1 MRGRINLFIF
11 KIVESL
17 VFDSQNVVGQGG
29 MFLKKIMK
37 KATIASAVLIAVF
50 CIALAVLTQVDF
62 LGEMVLSQLNTAVQK
77 ELNVTLKT
85 DSLSGNPFV
94 GFRTGTVHLV
104 RSGKTLLTAEE
115 IGIRL
120 SMISLLKNSPRLS
133 LMEINGLK
141 SDYDSLNSLLPKKTK
156 SSKTTDIPIDKI
168 ELSKWDVSSKWGRA
182 KITKGSVRLNGSE
195 WFKVNIS
202 GTAKEKAFSAAG
214 IIKKENN
221 SWVFDNFSVS
231 LEKGMADISGAVY
244 PSLDLKFST
253 KNLDLYQTAEL
264 IPSVSTY
271 GVRGHLSASGTLKGR
286 GKDMSAIGKGSLSEA
301 VIQGIPLS
309 GIEAKWTYN
318 KGLVDVELGEG
329 KVFRSLLKGKFVLD
343 TRKEVQTLTLNLSA
357 KDLRFSDWTDKF
369 GEDVRKHSLFL
380 SGGITSLEADI
391 KGPLNALVGTVEI
404 APSDISYN
412 NMKFVG
418 LAGKATF
425 DGSPSGT
432 VDFSAM
438 HNGQKIALTGKC
450 SFAKNTMTDLNL
462 IANEMS
468 LHELGTSITAL
479 KKYKLNGI
487 FKSSASLR
495 GITGAWKIQA
505 ELSSPQVFIEKIG
518 NVKDIKAKAEYSI
531 KEGSLVVPSAA
542 ATWNGASL
550 TASGRAILNGS
561 DTLLDFFGKAAN
573 LKTTHLY
580 NLVPFF
586 KTMTVEA
593 NIFGSWTL
601 KGTAADPMLEAN
613 VRTAGGRFMDMRIDR
628 FASDVTYKTGKL
640 ALAPMNVSAYDGSAS
655 LKCYVNL
662 PPASAATWALSGK
675 LYGMDIAAL
684 NGLLRKREDMEGK
697 CTVDV
702 TAEDKGSGLAWKA
715 ILADSDLRWTTFTA
729 KDISGTVSGTAKE
742 IRLDGLKVN
751 FLRGEN
757 IVNGTISLAEK
768 GKPANE
774 AALNLSVSSK
784 NINIYEALRK
794 YLPSVRGIQGL
805 VKGEIS
811 VGGTP
816 ASPSFTGK
824 GTLTPLRY
832 RGFMLPV
839 VDVDFSGNMSEIRIA
854 KAEAKLSGGRIF
866 GSAKMFKKDGQWN
879 STLDAKGI
887 AVDIKQFG
895 AYLPDKFRAGLG
907 GRVKFNLQARG
918 KTGTFEGKGT
928 FSSTQMKFM
937 GITLK
942 NVNAPFFISDGY
954 AFMEDVKAEMNSGT
968 LKGGVAIDMNK
979 SFWGG
984 NITALSV
991 DISSTIKQAF
1001 PALKGDVT
1009 GKGDLKIRGEGETG
1023 RLSTIKGSGVIF
1035 MNNGEI
1041 SQFEAVEAAKKYTSG
1056 KPLRFKAIKATF
1068 TYDGGYLTI
1077 LPGSQATAPD
1087 GDPVYRYVMLDGMVT
1102 PKRGL
1107 SMFAMGKVNIRALN
1121 ALLGAM
1127 QGVLST
1133 GADIVEGTVDKAA
1146 ILRGVLGGVLSG
1158 FTKSDFS
1165 FITMNIGGTIDSP
1178 TFSNIK
1184 VDKAVRRSTGSD
1196 VIPKSAGD
1204 PKDNELDG
1212 NTTFKLK
1219 FEIPVGPGSSKTP
1232 DNVKGQV
1239 LEQTL
1244 ENILKNIDFGI

>member
-1 MRGRINLFIF
+1 MN
-11 KIVESL
+11 KI
-17 VFDSQNVVGQGG
+17 
-29 MFLKKIMK
+29 K
-37 KATIASAVLIAVF
+37 KASIVGAVLIAAF

-62 LGEMVLSQLNTAVQK
+62 LGEMVLSRLNTAVQK

-104 RSGKTLLTAEE
+104 RGGKQLLTAEE
-115 IGIRL
+115 IGINL
-120 SMISLLKNSPRLS
+120 SLMSLLKNSPRLS

-141 SDYDSLNSLLPKKTK
+141 SDYDSLNSLLPKKAK
-156 SSKTTDIPIDKI
+156 ASKTTDIPIDKI
-168 ELSKWDVSSKWGRA
+168 ELSKWDVNSKWGHA
-182 KITKGSVRLNGSE
+182 QIIKGTVKLNGSE
-195 WFKVNIS
+195 WFKVNVS
-202 GTAKEKAFSAAG
+202 GTLKKKVFSAAG
-214 IIKKENN
+214 IIKKEKG
-221 SWVFDNFSVS
+221 SWIFDDFSAS
-231 LEKGMADISGAVY
+231 LEKGTANISGAVY

-264 IPSVSTY
+264 IPNISTY
-271 GVRGHLSASGTLKGR
+271 GVSGHLSASGTLKGQ
-286 GKDMSAIGKGSLSEA
+286 GGEMSAIGHGTLSEA

-309 GIEAKWTYN
+309 GIDAKWAYD
-318 KGLVDVELGEG
+318 KGLIDVELGEG

-343 TRKEVQTLTLNLSA
+343 TREEVHTLTLKLSA

-369 GEDVRKHSLFL
+369 GEDVRKRSLFL
-380 SGGITSLEADI
+380 SGRITSLEADI
-391 KGPLNALVGTVEI
+391 NGPLNALVGTVEI

-412 NMKFVG
+412 NMKFIG

-438 HNGQKIALTGKC
+438 HNGQKVALAGKC
-450 SFAKNTMTDLNL
+450 SFAENTMTDLKL
-462 IANEMS
+462 TANEMS
-468 LHELGTSITAL
+468 LHELGSSVPML

-487 FKSSASLR
+487 FKTSASLR
-495 GITGAWKIQA
+495 GLTGAWKVQA
-505 ELSSPQVFIEKIG
+505 ELSSPQVFIDKIG
-518 NVKDIKAKAEYSI
+518 NVKNIKAKAEYSI
-531 KEGSLVVPSAA
+531 KEGTLAVPSAA
-542 ATWNGASL
+542 AVWNGADL
-550 TASGRAILNGS
+550 TASGRAAVNGS
-561 DTLLDFFGKAAN
+561 DTLLAFSGKAAN

-593 NIFGSWTL
+593 NVFGSWTL
-601 KGTAADPMLEAN
+601 KGTAADPLLEAN
-613 VRTAGGRFMDMRIDR
+613 VRTAGGRFMDMRIDK
-628 FASDVTYKTGKL
+628 FASDITYKTGKL
-640 ALAPMNVSAYDGSAS
+640 TLAPMNISAYDGRAY
-655 LKCYVNL
+655 LKCDVNL
-662 PPASAATWALSGK
+662 PSASADAAWALSGK
-675 LYGMDIAAL
+675 LQGVDLTAL
-684 NGLLRKREDMEGK
+684 NGLLRKREDMDGK
-697 CTVDV
+697 CNIDL
-702 TAEDKGSGLAWKA
+702 TAGDKGSGIAWKA
-715 ILADSDLRWTTFTA
+715 AVTDSDLRWTTFKA
-729 KDISGTVSGTAKE
+729 NDVSGTVSGTTKE
-742 IRLDGLKVN
+742 IRLEGLKVN

-757 IVNGTISLAEK
+757 IVNGTITLAEK

-805 VKGEIS
+805 IKSEVS
-811 VGGTP
+811 VSGT
-816 ASPSFTGK
+816 SVNPSFTGK

-832 RGFMLPV
+832 RGFLLPV
-839 VDVDFSGNMSEIRIA
+839 VDVDFNGNMSEIRIA
-854 KAEAKLSGGRIF
+854 RAEAKLSGGKIF
-866 GSAKMFKKDGQWN
+866 GSAKMLKKEGRWH
-879 STLDAKGI
+879 SSMDAKGI
-887 AVDIKQFG
+887 AVDIRQFG
-895 AYLPDKFRAGLG
+895 AYLPEKFRAGLG
-907 GRVKFNLQARG
+907 GLVKFNLRASG
-918 KTGTFEGKGT
+918 STGDFEGKGT
-928 FSSTQMKFM
+928 FSSSKMKFM

-954 AFMEDVKAEMNSGT
+954 AFMEDVKAEMNGGT
-968 LKGGVAIDMNK
+968 LKGGAAIDMNK

-984 NITALSV
+984 NITALSI
-991 DISSTIKQAF
+991 DISPTIKQAF
-1001 PALKGDVT
+1001 PTLKGDIT
-1009 GKGDLKIRGEGETG
+1009 GTGDLKIRGEGETG
-1023 RLSTIKGSGVIF
+1023 RLSTIKGSGVVF

-1041 SQFEAVEAAKKYTSG
+1041 SQFEAVETAKKFTSG

-1102 PKRGL
+1102 PKRDL

-1127 QGVLST
+1127 QGVLNT
-1133 GADIVEGTVDKAA
+1133 GATIVDGAVDTSA

-1184 VDKAVRRSTGSD
+1184 VDKAGRKSTGSN

-1212 NTTFKLK
+1212 NTTIKLK